1 MIRIDYYFT
10 FWLVIWFLLYYFKII
25 KINPKLII
33 QYAIIVNALI
43 ICAMIYNKIPLLN
56 IISAFVVIILTK
68 IIPYYLIKDKEIND
82 KDIYYS
88 LMVFILYLFYVQIM
102 SGNLISKFNEIYYE
116 NLILGKKTPIPL
128 FILSKIIEI
137 RKRKKTK
144 D

>member
-1 MIRIDYYFT
+1 MHYFIH
-10 FWLVIWFLLYYFKII
+10 FYSLF
-25 KINPKLII
+25 
-33 QYAIIVNALI
+33 I
-43 ICAMIYNKIPLLN
+43 ICALI
-56 IISAFVVIILTK
+56 VILLTK
-68 IIPYYLIKDKEIND
+68 IIPYYLIKDKEISD

-137 RKRKKTK
+137 RNKKKRKM
-144 D
+144 